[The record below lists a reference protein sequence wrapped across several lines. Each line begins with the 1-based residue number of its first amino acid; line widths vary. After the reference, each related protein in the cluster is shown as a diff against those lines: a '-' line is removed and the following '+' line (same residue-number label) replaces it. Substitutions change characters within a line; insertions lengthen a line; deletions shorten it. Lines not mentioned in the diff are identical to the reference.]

1 MSHKIIFIAGMPG
14 AGKSF
19 VADELVKQGFEY
31 MRFGQII
38 LDRVKERGLEVNEEN
53 ERKIREQLAEE
64 EGMQAIALRNIPK
77 FDELLKTTD
86 VVGDGLYRWS
96 EYKLLKERYGDS
108 MHVIAVYASPKLRYQ
123 RLENRKVENDSRSRF
138 RSYTKEE
145 ARARDYAEI
154 ENIEKGG
161 PIAMADYTIINIGT
175 TEDLKG
181 ELNRILT
188 EIDDQT

>member
-1 MSHKIIFIAGMPG
+1 MPG

-38 LDRVKERGLEVNEEN
+38 LDRVKEKGLEINEEN

-64 EGMQAIALRNIPK
+64 EGMCAIATRNIPK
-77 FDELLKTTD
+77 FDEILKEKN

-108 MHVIAVYASPKLRYQ
+108 MYVIAVYASPKLRYQ

-138 RSYTKEE
+138 RSYTKEQ
-145 ARARDYAEI
+145 AKARDYAEI
-154 ENIEKGG
+154 EHIEKGG
-161 PIAMADYTIINIGT
+161 PIAMADYTIINTGT
-175 TEDLKG
+175 LENLKE
-181 ELNRILT
+181 ELNRILL
-188 EIDDQT
+188 EINDQT